1 MKKQVLAL
9 AMLGLTSVAF
19 AQKNEV
25 KALEKAVKSGK
36 AAEYASLINQAEGL
50 IGNADEKTKAKYYY
64 LKAKA
69 MLSGKDADKVV
80 KALGEFENN
89 KSSKYATEIEQLK
102 KKYEGDLVNSAIED
116 AKNGHGETS
125 SEKLLA
131 AYEIGGNEEY
141 LFYAA
146 EGFLSVK
153 KYNKSLPLYE
163 KLSKS
168 GFTGAKTEYF
178 ANSKVSGEVQLFPD
192 KKSRD
197 QSVKLGTH
205 ILPTEKK
212 KPSLRPNIIKN
223 IALLNIQLG
232 NTEAGLAAIKDAR
245 AADPNNV
252 DLIIAEANL
261 YLKLDEK
268 DKFKDLM
275 EQAIQQ
281 DPNNPV
287 LFYNLGVITTDLGDY
302 AKAREYYQKSLD
314 LKGNDV
320 NTNFNMAALI
330 LKGETTLV
338 DQMNALGTS
347 AADNKKFDELQ
358 AKKNDLY
365 KEAIPYLEKILTIES
380 KNAPAIET
388 LKNIYGALGDTANFK
403 KMKALLESL

>member
-1 MKKQVLAL
+1 MKKQVLAV

-36 AAEYASLINQAEGL
+36 IAEYASLINQAESL

-69 MLSGKDADKVV
+69 MLGGNNADKVV
-80 KALGEFENN
+80 KALGEFEDN

-116 AKNGHGETS
+116 AKKDKGEAS
-125 SEKLLA
+125 SKKLLA
-131 AYEIGGNEEY
+131 AYKIGGNQEY

-153 KYNKSLPLYE
+153 KYDKALPLYE
-163 KLSKS
+163 ELNKS

-178 ANSKVSGEVQLFPD
+178 AKSKISGEVQLFSD

-205 ILPTEKK
+205 ITPTENE

-232 NTEAGLAAIKDAR
+232 NTDAGLAAIKDAR

-261 YLKLDEK
+261 YLKLDKK
-268 DKFKDLM
+268 DKFKALM
-275 EQAIQQ
+275 EQAIKQ

-287 LFYNLGVITTDLGDY
+287 LFYNLGVITADLGDY

-314 LKGNDV
+314 IKGDDI

-330 LKGETTLV
+330 LKGEKPLV
-338 DQMNALGTS
+338 DEMNALGTS

-358 AKKNDLY
+358 EKKNGLY
-365 KEAIPYLEKILTIES
+365 KEAIPYLEKILS
-380 KNAPAIET
+380 LDAKNASAIET
-388 LKNIYGALGDTANFK
+388 LKNIYGAIGDTANFK